1 MKSSASLRD
10 KVAPISA
17 FARVSLSLCVASA
30 ICAPLVADTI
40 DNVNDSANAPES
52 KNQVESKIAESTSQE
67 SKSAES
73 SALDSG
79 STHSSAKDSSA
90 QDSKDFA
97 TDFSTSAA
105 PESKIA
111 ESKTL
116 QAVRAVAHRSQMP
129 EGEANIAKTSAQD
142 IQSRQAST
150 LSEVFAKDASIS
162 VGGASRATQKL
173 YIRGLEDRLY
183 SVNIDGASQFG
194 SMFHHQGNVTID
206 PMMIKSIT
214 ISKGIGQLESSAG
227 ALAGSVEVQTKD
239 ARDLL
244 RRDASGALIEKFGG
258 AISGSGFS
266 NVGYRGSVA
275 LFGASEKT
283 DALAYV
289 AREKTF
295 YFRDGNGT
303 RVRGSEDAQNSW
315 LLKLNHAINSKNKL
329 SLSYSGVLGDAI
341 APFMANLASSDF
353 SLYNFRT
360 QNHSAT
366 LSHTYKPKGS
376 SIAPSITSKLY
387 FNNRDLALSRIG
399 LAGIGD
405 DEEAR
410 DMDIRLLNY
419 GYMLSLDHHFHG
431 ILDSIKY
438 GLNYQGSFITDRLAI
453 PEGAHRNQES
463 GNVYGAFV
471 GATLSFLDSIALQ
484 AQSRYDVFTY
494 FDRQG
499 QSHLTQGFS
508 PSLSL
513 QYVPIDALALRLA
526 YGMSTAGAMPSD
538 ASLLGNHEASI
549 SQNLKAQT
557 SHNFEINMDFDK
569 NSDLSEVHSQRF
581 YTRASGY
588 TMMINDFINSFYAG
602 AHIEHGHEEHG
613 HEGHTHSLNKQN
625 LAEMLLIPGFEL
637 KAGYELANAY
647 AYKIDINASI
657 AQSFPMY
664 RGHLLQDTYELGAVA
679 GTQYNLGLSYNIL
692 RYGIKLS
699 WLSNFTQRIAYEGY
713 DIYNDERVRVDKG
726 GYSVHN
732 LYVNWTPK
740 SARGLGVNLA
750 ITNIFNTF
758 YISQTSPFKAHA
770 FASGNNALRN
780 AMPNPGINARL
791 EISYQF

>member
-1 MKSSASLRD
+1 MKSSASSRN
-10 KVAPISA
+10 KVALISA

-52 KNQVESKIAESTSQE
+52 KIAESANQI
-67 SKSAES
+67 ES
-73 SALDSG
+73 SVLDS
-79 STHSSAKDSSA
+79 SPKDSSA
-90 QDSKDFA
+90 
-97 TDFSTSAA
+97 
-105 PESKIA
+105 P

-206 PMMIKSIT
+206 PMMIKNIT
-214 ISKGIGQLESSAG
+214 ISKGVGRLDTSAG

-266 NVGYRGSVA
+266 NVGSVA

-295 YFRDGNGT
+295 YFRDGNGA

-329 SLSYSGVLGDAI
+329 SLSYSGVLGNSV

-360 QNHSAT
+360 QNHSAA
-366 LSHTYKPKGS
+366 LSHTYKPEGS
-376 SIAPSITSKLY
+376 SIAPSITSKFY

-410 DMDIRLLNY
+410 NMDIRLLNY

-508 PSLSL
+508 PSLAL
-513 QYVPIDALALRLA
+513 QYIPIDELSFRLA

-569 NSDLSEVHSQRF
+569 NSDFGEVHSQRF
-581 YTRASGY
+581 YAHASGY
-588 TMMINDFINSFYAG
+588 AMMINDFINSFYAG
-602 AHIEHGHEEHG
+602 ANIEHGHEEHG
-613 HEGHTHSLNKQN
+613 HEGHMHSLNKQN

-664 RGHLLQDTYELGAVA
+664 RGYLLQDTYELGAVA

-758 YISQTSPFKAHA
+758 YISQTSPFKVHA

-780 AMPNPGINARL
+780 AMPNPGINAKL
-791 EISYQF
+791 ELSYQF